1 MVQSA
6 ESWIASAYLNKHF
19 SAKRTIGRFNCLPSH
34 QVIEQT
40 INKEQKGKGGI
51 IGSCTS
57 EDAIQMW
64 ILTSHILASLM
75 TGLQKFICL
84 QINQRRGV

>member
-1 MVQSA
+1 MVHSA
-6 ESWIASAYLNKHF
+6 ESWIASAYLNKYF
-19 SAKRTIGRFNCLPSH
+19 STKRIIGRFNCLPSH

-40 INKEQKGKGGI
+40 VNKEQKGKGGI

-57 EDAIQMW
+57 EDAIQMC

-75 TGLQKFICL
+75 TGLQKFISL
-84 QINQRRGV
+84 QIYQRRGV